1 MDYQGVIT
9 RLGRE
14 SGSVEVLFGGRVEFY
29 FPRARKQVTVIISKS
44 IRNLFAKGDLSLQ
57 S

>member
-14 SGSVEVLFGGRVEFY
+14 SGSVEVFIGGRVKFY
-29 FPRARKQVTVIISKS
+29 FPRARKQVTAIISKS
-44 IRNLFAKGDLSLQ
+44 IRNPFAKGDLSLQ

>member
-1 MDYQGVIT
+1 MDYHDVIT

-29 FPRARKQVTVIISKS
+29 FPELENKSQQSFPSPFETSSRKEI
-44 IRNLFAKGDLSLQ
+44 
-57 S
+57 